1 MIADLCI
8 PAYTEVPRTVRDSRF
23 LLITSRFLLCTR
35 RNIGSG
41 IVMSM
46 PALLALLFDLLL
58 PPAFR
63 SMASGELE
71 ELVVERLVEDREAW
85 ML

>member
-1 MIADLCI
+1 M
-8 PAYTEVPRTVRDSRF
+8 YRT
-23 LLITSRFLLCTR
+23 
-35 RNIGSG
+35 
-41 IVMSM
+41 VMSM

-71 ELVVERLVEDREAW
+71 ELVFELPGGGPRSLDVVKSRGVVFVV
-85 ML
+85 

>member
-1 MIADLCI
+1 M
-8 PAYTEVPRTVRDSRF
+8 YR
-23 LLITSRFLLCTR
+23 
-35 RNIGSG
+35 

-71 ELVVERLVEDREAW
+71 ELVVERLVEDQEAW